1 MAYIW
6 VQKVY
11 KSPLETCVY
20 YPFAVNTP
28 FISIAFYF
36 ISIINDTIDIESYTW
51 SYTKQDTRQSYR
63 CEELSKLLLM
73 VTTTGIYFL
82 LGLEDFTATRPNKKG
97 FSIFS
102 VLILQCRTFAF
113 GAFLVIFFFNVGFLT
128 PYWIEEQETNAT
140 NIISNST
147 NSSTPSPTARTC
159 HHGLFYSLDCPESQ
173 NGK

>member
-1 MAYIW
+1 
-6 VQKVY
+6 
-11 KSPLETCVY
+11 
-20 YPFAVNTP
+20 
-28 FISIAFYF
+28 
-36 ISIINDTIDIESYTW
+36 
-51 SYTKQDTRQSYR
+51 
-63 CEELSKLLLM
+63 M

-97 FSIFS
+97 FSYLFS
-102 VLILQCRTFAF
+102 FDFTMSDVVFGCFAL

-128 PYWIEEQETNAT
+128 PYWIEEQETNST

>member
-1 MAYIW
+1 MKLYKARYQAVILLWRVIW
-6 VQKVY
+6 IVTNGDNNWKIL
-11 KSPLETCVY
+11 PL
-20 YPFAVNTP
+20 
-28 FISIAFYF
+28 
-36 ISIINDTIDIESYTW
+36 W
-51 SYTKQDTRQSYR
+51 SLVLKILQQPDPIKR
-63 CEELSKLLLM
+63 
-73 VTTTGIYFL
+73 FL
-82 LGLEDFTATRPNKKG
+82 YLFSFDFTMSDVVFG
-97 FSIFS
+97 CF
-102 VLILQCRTFAF
+102 VF